1 MENTEIKDAFNAFL
15 QKDFVKSESIL
26 TGIFEQKKKEHLKE
40 VLGLEDEP
48 EENKTGE

>member
-1 MENTEIKDAFNAFL
+1 MENTDIKDAFNAFL

-26 TGIFEQKKKEHLKE
+26 TGIFEQRKKDHLKE
-40 VLGLEDEP
+40 TLGLEDE